1 MDADGGGV
9 MGGAQQHQCKI
20 NLLEH
25 IEAVQE
31 EVTDRM
37 DFIERELD
45 GMPYDPQKVLIC
57 YLQIK

>member
-1 MDADGGGV
+1 
-9 MGGAQQHQCKI
+9 MGGAQQHQWKI

-45 GMPYDPQKVLIC
+45 GMLYDPQKVLII
-57 YLQIK
+57 LK